1 MNLLALAGLICCGVT
16 VIGIVSDIVG
26 KILNNDILKEIG
38 YWGMRI
44 GGLCSAIIGFRGYIK
59 TVRLGR

>member
-1 MNLLALAGLICCGVT
+1 
-16 VIGIVSDIVG
+16 
-26 KILNNDILKEIG
+26 LNNDILKEIG

-59 TVRLGR
+59 IVRLRR